1 MIFVTVPESKGMRR
15 PFMSASEFETRIEP
29 QPNDDLFRFIT
40 ENSSDIITLHTATTI
55 FRYVSPIVRQILGY
69 APEEWVGQTPLDF
82 IHPNDRATTVQ
93 RFRDVFT
100 NRERSDIVTFVYR
113 VQRSDGKYAW
123 IESTARSVHQSNG
136 AIEGFIAVS
145 RDISERKRTEDS
157 LRTANERLQKLSTID
172 GLTGIANRR
181 YFDEALRREWSRG
194 IRNHY
199 PISLIL
205 FDIDY
210 FKYYNDY
217 YGHPQG
223 DECLKAIAAKT
234 LETFPRS
241 TDFVARYGGEEFA
254 VILPNT
260 PSDMSEMLATRLRE
274 YIAAMRIPH
283 EKSSAHPYVTVSIG
297 VAHLEPTLSVSPDT
311 LIAQADQAL
320 YESKNSGRNRVSL
333 YAAKQ

>member
-1 MIFVTVPESKGMRR
+1 
-15 PFMSASEFETRIEP
+15 MSATEFERRIEL
-29 QPNDDLFRFIT
+29 QPDDDLFRFIT
-40 ENSSDIITLHTATTI
+40 ENSSDIITLHTATTT

-69 APEEWVGQTPLDF
+69 TPEQWVGKTPLDF
-82 IHPNDRATTVQ
+82 IHPNDRAVTVQ

-100 NRERSDIVTFVYR
+100 DRERSDIVTFVYR
-113 VQRSDGKYAW
+113 VQRSGGQYAW
-123 IESTARSVHQSNG
+123 IESTARSVHQSDG

-145 RDISERKRTEDS
+145 RDISERKRTEES

-181 YFDEALRREWSRG
+181 SFDEALRREWSRG

-210 FKYYNDY
+210 FKHYNDF

-260 PSDMSEMLATRLRE
+260 PAEMSDMLAARLRE
-274 YIAAMRIPH
+274 HIAAMRIPH
-283 EKSSAHPYVTVSIG
+283 EKSTAHPFVTVSIG
-297 VAHLEPTLSVSPDT
+297 IAHLEPTLAASPEV
-311 LIAQADQAL
+311 LIARADQAL
-320 YESKNSGRNRVSL
+320 YESKHAGRNRVSL
-333 YAAKQ
+333 YAEEQQQ